1 MDKQLQNLMGIYKEA
16 ERDYKLDTGRTFTEH
31 LTERIKK
38 STDGYK
44 DAGRVIKDYEASCS
58 AYLKAKFI
66 EFNTSVAAVLISLLA
81 CVLSIVSLQEKV
93 QIQKI
98 PLTMGMAAVLILFLV
113 IVIGIVDI
121 RLKQKEIKIRKI
133 LFAVQKIEEELEE
146 KEQNKENDIEI
157 EKKTKKD
164 K

>member
-1 MDKQLQNLMGIYKEA
+1 MEKQLQNLMGMYKEA
-16 ERDYKLDTGRTFTEH
+16 ECDYELDTGRTFTEH
-31 LTERIKK
+31 LTKRIKE
-38 STDGYK
+38 STGGYK
-44 DAGRVIKDYEASCS
+44 DAGHVIEDYEVCCS
-58 AYLKAKFI
+58 AYLQAKFI

-81 CVLSIVSLQEKV
+81 CFISIVSLQEKV

-98 PLTMGMAAVLILFLV
+98 SLTTGVAAVLIIFLV

>member
-1 MDKQLQNLMGIYKEA
+1 MDKQLQNLMGLYKAA
-16 ERDYKLDTGRTFTEH
+16 ECDCKLDTGRTFTEH

-98 PLTMGMAAVLILFLV
+98 PLTTGVAAVLIIFLV

-133 LFAVQKIEEELEE
+133 LFVVQEIEEELEE

-157 EKKTKKD
+157 GKKTKKD